1 MFGSI
6 NQKTF
11 NKGIKTMSS
20 MSVPHSTTPN
30 GSTLGATTDV
40 PKEGDLLGKK
50 ISYCELFKFK
60 MASTLF
66 NKWESTL
73 VKVLMVIPV
82 IITAIGDVL
91 KDIFGLALNVGIGLY
106 NLSIRNHTVEAIAP
120 PEDAEGFEGEEKTEE
135 PVLTFTKKSDQKK
148 YTEYQT
154 LQGKTTKT
162 KSDTKRIIKLAKDLK
177 ITAK

>member
-1 MFGSI
+1 
-6 NQKTF
+6 
-11 NKGIKTMSS
+11 MSS
-20 MSVPHSTTPN
+20 MSVPHSTTLN
-30 GSTLGATTDV
+30 GSTLGATTDASKV
-40 PKEGDLLGKK
+40 EGDLQGKK
-50 ISYCELFKFK
+50 ISYCELFKFN

-82 IITAIGDVL
+82 IIAAIGDVL

-120 PEDAEGFEGEEKTEE
+120 PEGEEGIEGEEKTEE
-135 PVLTFTKKSDQKK
+135 PVLTFTRKSDQKK

-162 KSDTKRIIKLAKDLK
+162 KSDTKRIVKLAKDLK